1 MNSMTGPRDELFKWA
16 HDRAAGRTQPSEDKG
31 RKTETGMEIRVIEM
45 KALLRDRRI
54 VHAGEFFDRCGWDER
69 TCRAIAAASD
79 GHILGTNGGYVLTE
93 RATPEEFSA
102 ANGRIYS
109 QARNMLR
116 RAIRERNVRHQL
128 IGRA

>member
-1 MNSMTGPRDELFKWA
+1 MSHGELFDWGFRREEKPD
-16 HDRAAGRTQPSEDKG
+16 DRGQE
-31 RKTETGMEIRVIEM
+31 TESGMGLRVAEM
-45 KALLRDRRI
+45 TDALRDRRI

-93 RATPEEFSA
+93 RATPEEFDA

-109 QARNMLR
+109 QAKNMMR
-116 RAIRERNVRHQL
+116 RVIRERRVRHQL
-128 IGRA
+128 VGRA